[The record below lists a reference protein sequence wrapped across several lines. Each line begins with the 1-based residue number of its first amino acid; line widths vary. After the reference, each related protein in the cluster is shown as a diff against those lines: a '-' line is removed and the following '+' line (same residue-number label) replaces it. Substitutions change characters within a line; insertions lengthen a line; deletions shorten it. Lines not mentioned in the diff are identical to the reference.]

1 MPVNSFE
8 NYPMSWKPD
17 LSNTK
22 PPIYLALV
30 RQLEDDIKAGILKPG
45 TKLPPQRELAD
56 YLDINLSTVSRAFK
70 ICEQKGL
77 LSASVGNG
85 TYIATVYKGNII
97 KNLIMD
103 CQSYTKYRP
112 NETTGG
118 IFVSWRRKEELPTG
132 A

>member
-1 MPVNSFE
+1 MKELLYYPGFE
-8 NYPMSWKPD
+8 IKNETWLKFALLYLDHIS
-17 LSNTK
+17 
-22 PPIYLALV
+22 PIIPYINAS
-30 RQLEDDIKAGILKPG
+30 EK
-45 TKLPPQRELAD
+45 D
-56 YLDINLSTVSRAFK
+56 YLTPTF
-70 ICEQKGL
+70 
-77 LSASVGNG
+77 
-85 TYIATVYKGNII
+85 ATVYKGNII